1 MKKYVEAIEILTRDI
16 DLNAFEESVRRYS
29 AAKLISQDLTLLME
43 DNEEMRYCLQKLT
56 LSMTLLREAIFGEHE
71 GYKTAQD
78 RLHSARIN
86 LDKVKGGI
94 HE

>member
-29 AAKLISQDLTLLME
+29 AAKLISQDLSLLME
-43 DNEEMRYCLQKLT
+43 DNEDMHYCLNKLT
-56 LSMTLLREAIFGEHE
+56 LTMTFLREAIFGEHE
-71 GYKTAQD
+71 GYKSAQD
-78 RLHSARIN
+78 RLDSARSN